1 MNDSRKQA
9 QSGAKSARGPLAST
23 GVRHSSRRT
32 MGGVRSSRVGK
43 SSRGSVAQSRA
54 KGAGDRDRIVVLD
67 DNGRDVTPKPMLSLK
82 PTVLKGSQ
90 MSGVSATDSGSPQSE
105 FSEIPLDRMS

>member
-1 MNDSRKQA
+1 LFIIFIILIYYYCFSCDS
-9 QSGAKSARGPLAST
+9 
-23 GVRHSSRRT
+23 V
-32 MGGVRSSRVGK
+32 GVRSSRVGK

-105 FSEIPLDRMS
+105 VTPL